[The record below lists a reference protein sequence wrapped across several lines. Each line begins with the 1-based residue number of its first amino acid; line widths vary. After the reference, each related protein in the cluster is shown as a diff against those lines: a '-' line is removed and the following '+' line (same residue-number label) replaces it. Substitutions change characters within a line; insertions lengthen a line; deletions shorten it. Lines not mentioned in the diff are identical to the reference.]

1 MKTDVVYPVLIM
13 VIVLQV
19 YTLVKIYQI
28 KYFRYKQLIMH
39 QLYLN
44 KIFKY
49 ISLNL
54 VIKLMG
60 FGRVY
65 FTILW
70 DLTRHHYVI
79 RLKVS

>member
-1 MKTDVVYPVLIM
+1 
-13 VIVLQV
+13 
-19 YTLVKIYQI
+19 
-28 KYFRYKQLIMH
+28 MH